1 MLLMPLAQHPACS
14 EPSIKLGIVINNI
27 IIIIYGI
34 KYMHYEKFDEG

>member
-1 MLLMPLAQHPACS
+1 MPLAQHPACS

-27 IIIIYGI
+27 IIIYGI